1 MTEGPDLIS
10 TQADGAVALEGL
22 VKSYRGP
29 AGPVPA
35 VRGIDVSIERGETVA
50 LLGPNGAGKSTT
62 LDMLL
67 GLSEPDTG
75 AVSVFGRG
83 PHNAVAAGEVGAM
96 LQTGGLIG
104 DLSVQ
109 ELVSMMAALY
119 PRPRGV
125 EDVLALTGILP
136 LADRRTQKLSGG
148 QTQRVRLALALV
160 SDPELLVLD
169 EPTAGLDVE
178 ARRDFWATMRFFAA
192 RGKTVIF
199 ATHYLDEA
207 DAYADRVVLMARGRV
222 VADGPTTEIKATV
235 GSRTIRATL
244 PGADADLLGGLPGV
258 TVAERHGDTVILT
271 CSDSDAAIRALLGRY
286 GDAHD
291 IEISGAGLEQ
301 AFLALTS
308 GESQPAANEEVFA

>member
-1 MTEGPDLIS
+1 LSIAWSTVPDDTMSHDAIPHDTMADEGMSRDA
-10 TQADGAVALEGL
+10 TRDGDAILLSATGLTKRFGEFTAVDGIDF
-22 VKSYRGP
+22 
-29 AGPVPA
+29 A
-35 VRGIDVSIERGETVA
+35 VRRGECFGF
-50 LLGPNGAGKSTT
+50 LGPNGAGKSTT

-169 EPTAGLDVE
+169 E
-178 ARRDFWATMRFFAA
+178 
-192 RGKTVIF
+192 
-199 ATHYLDEA
+199 
-207 DAYADRVVLMARGRV
+207 
-222 VADGPTTEIKATV
+222 
-235 GSRTIRATL
+235 
-244 PGADADLLGGLPGV
+244 
-258 TVAERHGDTVILT
+258 
-271 CSDSDAAIRALLGRY
+271 RY